1 MLDVSCLVAFSR
13 RLRQDIRR
21 ERHFTSVLRRVLYG
35 AVYVEAPGCPG
46 VVTVQVWYTK
56 HGK

>member
-21 ERHFTSVLRRVLYG
+21 ERHFPSVLRRVLYG

-46 VVTVQVWYTK
+46 VITVQVW
-56 HGK
+56 